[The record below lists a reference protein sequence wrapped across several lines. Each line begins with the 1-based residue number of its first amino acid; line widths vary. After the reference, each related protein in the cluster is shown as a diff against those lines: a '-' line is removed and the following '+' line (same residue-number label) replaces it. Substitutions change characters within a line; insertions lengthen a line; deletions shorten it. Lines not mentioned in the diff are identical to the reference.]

1 MHSLVSFWKK
11 ALSALSTRPVHS
23 PKPLQVLLWKELL
36 TRVIKY
42 RFIYICIYLYF
53 YFYLLININISLML
67 SSEMKG
73 LQKTNVITVI
83 DSTANVVGLFDC

>member
-1 MHSLVSFWKK
+1 
-11 ALSALSTRPVHS
+11 
-23 PKPLQVLLWKELL
+23 
-36 TRVIKY
+36 
-42 RFIYICIYLYF
+42 
-53 YFYLLININISLML
+53 ML